1 MTIEVENKMRV
12 YVGTYG
18 KYNHGSIQGEW
29 LNIEDY
35 NSIDEFHDACY
46 QIHAKELKMFG
57 DVELMFQD
65 FEGIPRALISEFH
78 ISPILFDI
86 KNYLDGIDINDLFE
100 FVDEF
105 GFDYENTD
113 SAQYLIDKF
122 NESYMGCNTNF
133 RDFVYDHFDLEFP
146 DIDDNNPIMRHFD
159 WRSYENELKQYYIH
173 TPSGNVFYTGF

>member
-1 MTIEVENKMRV
+1 MTIEVKNKMRV

-18 KYNHGSIQGEW
+18 KYNHGSIQGAW

-35 NSIDEFHDACY
+35 NSIDEFYDACN

-122 NESYMGCNTNF
+122 NESYMGCNTDF

-146 DIDDNNPIMRHFD
+146 DIDDSHPIMNHFD
-159 WRSYENELKQYYIH
+159 WSSYENELKQSYMH

>member
-1 MTIEVENKMRV
+1 MTIEVKNKMRV
-12 YVGTYG
+12 YVGTYA
-18 KYNHGSIQGEW
+18 KYNHGSLQGEW

-35 NSIDEFHDACY
+35 NSTDEFYDACY
-46 QIHAKELKMFG
+46 QIHAKELKVFG

-65 FEGIPRALISEFH
+65 FEGIPRALISESY

-86 KNYLDGIDINDLFE
+86 NNCLDGIDINDLFE

-105 GFDYENTD
+105 GFDYDNTD

-122 NESYMGCNTNF
+122 NESYMGCNTDF
-133 RDFVYDHFDLEFP
+133 RDFVYDQFNLEFP
-146 DIDDNNPIMRHFD
+146 DIDDSHAIMNHFD
-159 WRSYENELKQYYIH
+159 WKSYEDQLKQSYKH